1 MNIIDMS
8 QFKTLSELQ
17 EYAEKLT
24 RTNILLQ
31 GQLKEQNEK
40 ISHLESLLNTLPAN
54 DLLVDDKEIEICK
67 IEINRLYQ
75 KSLRVPLD
83 DKEVRNLEILV
94 RTLATARGK
103 SLSEIKKKED
113 EKASKNLPVGKL
125 VELAKSIKANDRE

>member
-8 QFKTLSELQ
+8 QFKSLSDLQ

-24 RTNILLQ
+24 RTNLLLQ
-31 GQLKEQNEK
+31 NEIKEQSEK
-40 ISHLESLLNTLPAN
+40 ITHLESLLNTLPGN

-75 KSLRVPLD
+75 KSLRIPLD

-103 SLSEIKKKED
+103 SVADIKKKED
-113 EKASKNLPVGKL
+113 EKATKNLPVGKL
-125 VELAKSIKANDRE
+125 VALAKSIKTNDRE